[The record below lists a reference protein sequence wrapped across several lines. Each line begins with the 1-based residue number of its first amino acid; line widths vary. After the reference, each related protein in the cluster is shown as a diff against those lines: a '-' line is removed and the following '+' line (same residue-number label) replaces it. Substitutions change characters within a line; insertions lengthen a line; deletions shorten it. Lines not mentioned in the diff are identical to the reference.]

1 MKLTLDGLMRALQM
15 KAASVLDTKAAASAM
30 RARRK
35 AMTEARDREAISRA
49 RRQQ

>member
-15 KAASVLDTKAAASAM
+15 KAAGALDSKTAASAM

-35 AMTEARDREAISRA
+35 AMTEVRDREVASRA